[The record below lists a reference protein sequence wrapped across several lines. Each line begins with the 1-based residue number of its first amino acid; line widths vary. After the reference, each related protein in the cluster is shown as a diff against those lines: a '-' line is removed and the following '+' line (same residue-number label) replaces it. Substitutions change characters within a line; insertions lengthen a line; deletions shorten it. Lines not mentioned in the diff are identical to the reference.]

1 MGRSQLTAEK
11 NWAELSPEAKRKER
25 FKRWLSPDVNFSSPQ
40 AEKAYQTRLT
50 RIIDAI
56 QLREPDR
63 VPVNLPV
70 GYFPTH
76 YAGIT
81 LRTAMY
87 DSDELCRAWLKFM
100 QDFGDMDMFGGP
112 GLVFPGRVSELLDN
126 RISKWPGHGL
136 PDDARFHQFV
146 EGEYMKADEYD
157 VFLKDPSDFC
167 LRFYL
172 PRTLGALEPFQRLSP
187 FTHALGMPTNFLVT
201 CTMPDVQAA
210 FQTIVDAGREL
221 GKWWEAVADCSQ
233 KVMAEGFPSL
243 WGGMAH
249 APFDIF
255 ADTLR
260 GTQGI
265 VMDIYRQPDKLLE
278 AMERVIP
285 LNIEGA
291 VSAANASGGP
301 VIFMPLHKGDDAF
314 MSDEH
319 YQTFYWPTLK
329 KVVLGL
335 VDEGLVPLLFAEG
348 SYNRRLEVIK
358 DLPKGAVI
366 WHFDRTDMARAKEVL
381 GDTACIAG
389 NVPTSLIC
397 TGTPQAVKEYCRQ
410 LIEVCS
416 KGGGY
421 ILTGGAAVDKCNPD
435 NLRAMMAAAKEY
447 GTY

>member
-1 MGRSQLTAEK
+1 MGRSQLKVEK
-11 NWAELSPEAKRKER
+11 KWAELSPEEKREER
-25 FKRWLSPDVNFSSPQ
+25 FKRWLSPDVRFSSLE
-40 AEKAYQTRLT
+40 AEKAYKARLT

-56 QLREPDR
+56 QLKEPDR
-63 VPVNLPV
+63 VPVNLPA
-70 GYFPTH
+70 GYFPTY

-87 DSDELCRAWLKFM
+87 DYDELCRAWLKFM
-100 QDFGDMDMFGGP
+100 QDFDMDTFGGP
-112 GLVFPGRVSELLDN
+112 GLVFPGRVSELLDT

-136 PDDARFHQFV
+136 PADARFHQFV

-157 VFLKDPSDFC
+157 VFLNDPSDFC

-187 FTHALGMPTNFLVT
+187 FTHALGMPTNFLVP

-210 FQTIVDAGREL
+210 FQAIVDAGREL
-221 GKWWEAVADCSQ
+221 AKWWEAVEECSQ
-233 KVMAEGFPSL
+233 KVMAEGFPSFR
-243 WGGMAH
+243 GGMAM
-249 APFDIF
+249 APFDTF

-260 GTQGI
+260 GTRGI
-265 VMDIYRQPDKLLE
+265 VMDMYRQPDKLLE
-278 AMERVIP
+278 AMEKVTP

-301 VIFMPLHKGDDAF
+301 IIFMPLHKGDDSF
-314 MSDEH
+314 MSNKQYE
-319 YQTFYWPTLK
+319 TFYWPTLK
-329 KVVLGL
+329 KVILGL
-335 VDEGLVPLLFAEG
+335 VDEGLLPMLFAEG
-348 SYNRRLEVIK
+348 SYNRRLEIIK
-358 DLPKGAVI
+358 DLPRGAVM
-366 WHFDRTDMARAKEVL
+366 WHFDQTDMARAKEVL

-389 NVPTSLIC
+389 NVPASLIC

-410 LIEVCS
+410 LIEVCG

-421 ILTGGAAVDKCNPD
+421 ILTGGAAIDKCNPD

>member
-1 MGRSQLTAEK
+1 MGRSQLTVEK
-11 NWAELSPEAKRKER
+11 KWAELSPEEKREER
-25 FKRWLSPDVNFSSPQ
+25 FKRWLSPDVKFFSPE
-40 AEKAYQTRLT
+40 AEKAYKARLT

-63 VPVNLPV
+63 VPVNLPA
-70 GYFPTH
+70 GYFPTY

-100 QDFGDMDMFGGP
+100 QDFDMDTFGGP
-112 GLVFPGRVSELLDN
+112 GLVFPGRVSEILDN

-136 PDDARFHQFV
+136 PADARFHQFV

-157 VFLKDPSDFC
+157 VFLNDPSDFC

-187 FTHALGMPTNFLVT
+187 FTHALGMPSSFLVS

-210 FQTIVDAGREL
+210 FQAIVDAGREL
-221 GKWWEAVADCSQ
+221 GKWWEAVEDCDQ
-233 KVMAEGFPSL
+233 KVMAEGFPSFR
-243 WGGMAH
+243 GGMAM
-249 APFDIF
+249 APFDTF

-260 GTQGI
+260 GTRGI
-265 VMDIYRQPDKLLE
+265 VMDMYRQPDKLLE
-278 AMERVIP
+278 AMERVTP
-285 LNIEGA
+285 MNIEGA
-291 VSAANASGGP
+291 VSVADISGGP
-301 VIFMPLHKGDDAF
+301 IIFMPLHKGDDVF
-314 MSDEH
+314 MSDKH
-319 YQTFYWPTLK
+319 YETFYWPTFK
-329 KVVLGL
+329 KVILGL
-335 VDEGLVPLLFAEG
+335 VDEGLVPMLFAEG
-348 SYNRRLEVIK
+348 SYNRRLEIIK
-358 DLPKGAVI
+358 DLPRGAVV
-366 WHFDRTDMARAKEVL
+366 WHFDQTDMARAKEVL
-381 GDTACIAG
+381 GDTACITG
-389 NVPTSLIC
+389 NVPASLIC

-410 LIEVCS
+410 LIEVCG